1 LLHFPLEA
9 HEPKVNKAAL
19 DENSARNPG
28 ALVRGSASPSSL
40 RSTGQSDQPGPSGK
54 SNQTG
59 QAKARAPQNNG
70 PFEMAFLALM
80 NQEIAN
86 GKGHE
91 TVGFNPILISL
102 PNKPFTA
109 TRTFTDQRQETDC
122 KGFRKKHWAMLKSR
136 LKCTPVM
143 AYSSA
148 HRAWPSLR
156 TSRSIST
163 CGRVITLGEVWPPPQ
178 TPPFSRSRTAPRKA
192 ILEGAVLEEF
202 PAPFD
207 SHGFPMN
214 EGRCVGSL
222 VLDPSHEVL

>member
-40 RSTGQSDQPGPSGK
+40 RPTGQSDQPGPSGK
-54 SNQTG
+54 SDQTG

-70 PFEMAFLALM
+70 PFEKAFLALM

-109 TRTFTDQRQETDC
+109 TRTFTDQRQENGLQ
-122 KGFRKKHWAMLKSR
+122 GFQEE
-136 LKCTPVM
+136 
-143 AYSSA
+143 
-148 HRAWPSLR
+148 
-156 TSRSIST
+156 
-163 CGRVITLGEVWPPPQ
+163 TLGDAEVEIEVHARDDVLGRPQ
-178 TPPFSRSRTAPRKA
+178 GLGHHCEQAVPF
-192 ILEGAVLEEF
+192 
-202 PAPFD
+202 
-207 SHGFPMN
+207 
-214 EGRCVGSL
+214 
-222 VLDPSHEVL
+222 